1 MTKQNPN
8 HRPIAAAIPR
18 LETPLE
24 NIALAFSGG
33 GFRAAGFALGTL
45 AYLKKAGLLEKV
57 TYMSSASGGTIA
69 TAMYALNNAEGK
81 DFGEFYKKL
90 YQNLGG
96 VDLLTEVFSILN
108 DKKAWQERPFKRRN
122 FINSFAMTYDKLL
135 FDRHDLG
142 ALTGSKTTHLQEVC
156 FNTTEFYRGI
166 LFRQTVKMQYDSK
179 EIRHNPGLEDNND
192 AEGDSTYLYG
202 NFIINLDHN
211 AARNLKLADL
221 LAASSCFPGGFE
233 PIIFPD
239 DFENKNTL
247 KSTDKNDPHRYLLSN
262 LTVEPQELNDSEI
275 ELLYG
280 KAALDKIKKEMPHP
294 IDVSELQKR
303 VKQEPLQ
310 GCFKAGFMDG
320 GITDNQGVE
329 SMLRANDRRVKGETD
344 FKPFDL
350 MMVCDVGSHFM
361 DPYQLP
367 KQDDNSGMTI
377 VGTRRLSWA
386 LILSGLALVWYCAYL
401 TTAILPVVGIVVGGL
416 LAVLGAGIVFAI
428 GWMKRFIKSGTK
440 KGGGLNL
447 DKNFSPQIVA
457 MMFKYL
463 GLSPMS
469 VVAGMIKERGS
480 SMLTLT
486 NDVFLKRIRQLLYQR
501 FFDPE
506 KCSDREKASHV
517 YDLSFTND
525 TNRMQNDPPHL
536 APSRDIQ
543 LVAERAFNIGTTLWF
558 DKDSIKNGVEPV
570 LIATG
575 QFTTC
580 YNMLLYIQRVKK
592 AEVYNG
598 FTKEVKDHLNSI
610 EDEMNTHYEA
620 FKKDPFWLYNE
631 QGRKYVDSNNW
642 KDYKLDNMELPDNF
656 AGLR

>member
-1 MTKQNPN
+1 MSTQNSN
-8 HRPIAAAIPR
+8 QRPIAAPVPP

-45 AYLKKAGLLEKV
+45 AYLKKMGLLEKV

-69 TAMYALNNAEGK
+69 TAMYALNNAGGK

-90 YQNLGG
+90 YQNLAG
-96 VDLLTEVFSILN
+96 VDLLTEVFNILN
-108 DKKAWQERPFKRRN
+108 DKKAWDERPYKRRN

-135 FDRHDLG
+135 FDRQDLA

-179 EIRHNPGLEDNND
+179 EAQHNPELDENND

-202 NFIINLDHN
+202 NFIINLNHA

-262 LTVEPQELNDSEI
+262 LTVEPQELNDTEM

-280 KAALDKIKKEMPHP
+280 KPAVDKIKKDIPKP
-294 IDVSELQKR
+294 IDVAELQKR
-303 VKQEPLQ
+303 AKQEPLQ

-367 KQDDNSGMTI
+367 KEDKTDGMTI
-377 VGTRRLSWA
+377 ISTRRLSWVA
-386 LILSGLALVWYCAYL
+386 IILGLALVWYCAHIPP
-401 TTAILPVVGIVVGGL
+401 AVLPVIGIIAGGL
-416 LAVLGAGIVFAI
+416 VTVFGALLVFSI
-428 GWMKRFIKSGTK
+428 GWMKRFIRSGTK

-447 DKNFSPQIVA
+447 DKNFSPQIVT

-463 GLSPMS
+463 GHTPMS
-469 VVAGMIKERGS
+469 VVMGMMKERGS

-501 FFDPE
+501 FFDVD

-525 TNRMQNDPPHL
+525 TNRLQNDPANL
-536 APSRDIQ
+536 APSREIQ

-558 DKDSIKNGVEPV
+558 DKDSMDNGVEPV

-580 YNMLLYIQRVKK
+580 YNLLIYIQRLKK
-592 AEVYNG
+592 AAVYNN
-598 FTKEVKDHLNSI
+598 FTQEVKARLNRI
-610 EDEMNTHYEA
+610 EKDMTAHYEA

-631 QGRKYVDSNNW
+631 QCRAYIDNNW
-642 KDYKLDNMELPDNF
+642 KDYKLTDLALPDNF
-656 AGLR
+656 GGLR